1 MANQSKFQGK
11 KEQRATNTY
20 LPPIPIEKK
29 IRELKKGEYVTVKC
43 KTDPTSASSTTY
55 EINVQIF
62 SGGTPEEFLRWRKN
76 FYRAATGQGATTG
89 PTKFALARR
98 LLEGGTLTAFE
109 NAAKDETT
117 ETNDTLKTVLKKV
130 TASVFPVKSLQKQK
144 RYMRRFFKKPGIM
157 SIKAYVERV
166 IEINE
171 YLPLFP
177 DPTSTLAADK
187 LPDDELLDLLE
198 FSIPRAWQKQMVL
211 QGFDPIE
218 GTAEEFVR
226 FCERVEAT
234 DGAADE
240 PEKIST
246 NRSSD
251 KKRGKKR
258 AREDADPQNFYCML
272 HGPNS
277 THNTEDC
284 WSLKKTCEAAKQKG
298 GLSSSTSK
306 KSEKK
311 VWKNPANKEELNA
324 LLKFANSAA
333 KKQKSEERKV
343 RLKKEAEEIRNF
355 EAIKLSDD
363 SSNDETNDSEDESKS
378 AEDAE

>member
-1 MANQSKFQGK
+1 MANQSKFQQGN
-11 KEQRATNTY
+11 KEQKATNTY

-29 IRELKKGEYVTVKC
+29 IKDLKKGEYVTVKC
-43 KTDPTSASSTTY
+43 KTDPTSASSTSY

-62 SGGTPEEFLRWRKN
+62 SGGNPEEFLRWMKN

-109 NAAKDETT
+109 NAAKDEAT

-130 TASVFPVKSLQKQK
+130 TASVFPVKALQKQK

-171 YLPLFP
+171 YLTFFP
-177 DPTSTLAADK
+177 DPSSTLISTK

-218 GTAEEFVR
+218 GTTEEFVR
-226 FCERVEAT
+226 FCEFVNKMMILNVWLNELCIIFYQINRPVLNFRTGFISLKAFMEIY
-234 DGAADE
+234 G
-240 PEKIST
+240 KISAQ
-246 NRSSD
+246 NKLCILII
-251 KKRGKKR
+251 KKYINAPK
-258 AREDADPQNFYCML
+258 FYGC
-272 HGPNS
+272 
-277 THNTEDC
+277 
-284 WSLKKTCEAAKQKG
+284 
-298 GLSSSTSK
+298 
-306 KSEKK
+306 
-311 VWKNPANKEELNA
+311 
-324 LLKFANSAA
+324 
-333 KKQKSEERKV
+333 
-343 RLKKEAEEIRNF
+343 
-355 EAIKLSDD
+355 
-363 SSNDETNDSEDESKS
+363 
-378 AEDAE
+378 

>member
-1 MANQSKFQGK
+1 MANHSKFQQGN
-11 KEQRATNTY
+11 KEQKATNTY

-29 IRELKKGEYVTVKC
+29 IKDLKKGEYVTVKC
-43 KTDPTSASSTTY
+43 KTDPTSASSTSY

-62 SGGTPEEFLRWRKN
+62 SGGNPEEFLRWRKN

-171 YLPLFP
+171 YLPSFP
-177 DPTSTLAADK
+177 DPSSTLVSTK

-226 FCERVEAT
+226 FCERIEAT
-234 DGAADE
+234 DGAHDE
-240 PEKIST
+240 PEKISS
-246 NRSSD
+246 NRSGKS
-251 KKRGKKR
+251 KQGKKR
-258 AREDADPQNFYCML
+258 SRADADPDNFYCML
-272 HGPNS
+272 HGANS
-277 THNTEDC
+277 THNTENC
-284 WSLKKTCEAAKQKG
+284 WSLKKTCESAQQKG
-298 GLSSSTSK
+298 GLSSSATK
-306 KSEKK
+306 KPRKI
-311 VWKNPANKEELNA
+311 WKHPGNKEELNA

-333 KKQKSEERKV
+333 KKQKTDERKV

-363 SSNDETNDSEDESKS
+363 SSDDDASASEDESTP
-378 AEDAE
+378 AENAE